1 MLVAAAALFSVEEL
15 AALVALAV
23 VAQELHL
30 GQELL
35 EPQTLVVVAVA
46 AQQHLLAAQGVLV

>member
-1 MLVAAAALFSVEEL
+1 MLVAAAALFTVEEL

-35 EPQTLVVVAVA
+35 EPQTRAVVAVA
-46 AQQHLLAAQGVLV
+46 AHHYLLAAQGVLV